1 LVVVQT
7 VHLLQF
13 FSGLW
18 FFPALVSLCCVSVC
32 THTLFH
38 AIGPLQVGREL
49 YEKKKK
55 GKNRG
60 GQFHRFFF
68 FFSLFDF
75 FLSLTL
81 FFWIFPHPLFL
92 LPWQLVPAATVVFF
106 IVSWRN
112 ANRPGFCSDREWGVM
127 IYLPNA
133 GPAAH
138 YSCAGIRI
146 RLWESGESTYLCLS
160 HPGAAGSSL
169 IYLPLSAE
177 IEKKKKKT
185 TDITLHY
192 IIPVGFSHLPPISS
206 NR

>member
-75 FLSLTL
+75 FLSLTP
-81 FFWIFPHPLFL
+81 FFWISPPPFCCLGNWSRPLLLCFL
-92 LPWQLVPAATVVFF
+92 LCPGGMRIGQAFAL
-106 IVSWRN
+106 IVS
-112 ANRPGFCSDREWGVM
+112 GV
-127 IYLPNA
+127 
-133 GPAAH
+133 
-138 YSCAGIRI
+138 
-146 RLWESGESTYLCLS
+146 
-160 HPGAAGSSL
+160 
-169 IYLPLSAE
+169 
-177 IEKKKKKT
+177 
-185 TDITLHY
+185 
-192 IIPVGFSHLPPISS
+192 
-206 NR
+206 